1 MKIST
6 VYKSRE
12 NNGTTP
18 VILAPS
24 FNSYQHTRGQAS
36 FMSTATHCPILE

>member
-6 VYKSRE
+6 VYKNSE
-12 NNGTTP
+12 NNVITP
-18 VILAPS
+18 VIPAPS

-36 FMSTATHCPILE
+36 FMSTPTHCPLFE